1 MSVLAPAPDFDA
13 EDGFLHALLGLVA
26 ADATVREL
34 APSTSTSPPAPWSR
48 AAVDDAGDAVLDAI
62 LGVIRLTSLASR
74 TTSSWATAPGA
85 VAPAPELASTSSP
98 IEGLLR

>member
-26 ADATVREL
+26 ADAAVREL
-34 APSTSTSPPAPWSR
+34 AQPTPPQAPAPEAR
-48 AAVDDAGDAVLDAI
+48 PAVDDAADPVLDAI

-74 TTSSWATAPGA
+74 VTSSWAAAPGDGA
-85 VAPAPELASTSSP
+85 RAPELASTSAP

>member
-1 MSVLAPAPDFDA
+1 VSVLAPVPDFDA
-13 EDGFLHALLGLVA
+13 EDGFLLALLGLVA
-26 ADATVREL
+26 ADAAVREL
-34 APSTSTSPPAPWSR
+34 APSTSPPAPGSR
-48 AAVDDAGDAVLDAI
+48 AAADDADDPVLDAI

-74 TTSSWATAPGA
+74 VTSSWAAARPGD

>member
-1 MSVLAPAPDFDA
+1 MSVLAPVPDFDA
-13 EDGFLHALLGLVA
+13 EDGFLHALLGLIA
-26 ADATVREL
+26 ADAAVREL
-34 APSTSTSPPAPWSR
+34 ARLSPRAPGAR
-48 AAVDDAGDAVLDAI
+48 AAVDDAGDPVLDAI

-74 TTSSWATAPGA
+74 VTSSWAAAPGD

>member
-1 MSVLAPAPDFDA
+1 VSVLAPAPDFDA

-26 ADATVREL
+26 ADAAVREL
-34 APSTSTSPPAPWSR
+34 VPSTSPPAPGAR
-48 AAVDDAGDAVLDAI
+48 ATVDDADDPVLDAI

-74 TTSSWATAPGA
+74 LTSSWAAAPGD
-85 VAPAPELASTSSP
+85 VAPATELASTSSP